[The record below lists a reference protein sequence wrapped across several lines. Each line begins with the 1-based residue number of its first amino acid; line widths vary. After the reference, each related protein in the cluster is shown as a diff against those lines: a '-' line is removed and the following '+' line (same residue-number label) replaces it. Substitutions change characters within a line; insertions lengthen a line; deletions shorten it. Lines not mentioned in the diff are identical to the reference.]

1 MDAMDGKT
9 GRSVE
14 MLSTGMGWCWIV
26 SRLLT
31 ALRTWDHVR
40 EGVGPKSK
48 EGLPSLGGVVV
59 VVAVVVVDCFWRFGL
74 GSMGLVG
81 GKGRKMM
88 AGIGARADWI
98 PLALSLRV
106 WLVGESTT
114 TTSMGK
120 RG

>member
-1 MDAMDGKT
+1 MDGKT

-59 VVAVVVVDCFWRFGL
+59 VDCFWRFGL
-74 GSMGLVG
+74 GSKGLVG
-81 GKGRKMM
+81 GAEEGEGRKMM
-88 AGIGARADWI
+88 AWIGARADWI
-98 PLALSLRV
+98 PFALSLRV
-106 WLVGESTT
+106 WWVGESTT